1 VCFEKYEVTF
11 PVLATSPVRGSNA
24 NPVFKG
30 LGDAAGYPRW
40 NFNKYVVSSTGEIV
54 GHFSSGDKPDGEE
67 LRAAIEAALPAAS
80 S

>member
-1 VCFEKYEVTF
+1 
-11 PVLATSPVRGSNA
+11 
-24 NPVFKG
+24 
-30 LGDAAGYPRW
+30 
-40 NFNKYVVSSTGEIV
+40 V